1 MASELMGVGNADIIE
16 KTIKREGFSMTELK
30 LPVDFETYPEAR
42 KAGFMNMKRLKD
54 SGA

>member
-1 MASELMGVGNADIIE
+1 
-16 KTIKREGFSMTELK
+16 MTELK